1 MGDLVDAKNI
11 FEIRKF
17 INAKDLEGIQNY
29 IEAEEYGRS
38 ISHSLMVN
46 IIDAIDQSGFNITE
60 KRMLDDLTFINMAIN
75 ATLDRQLGVDN
86 QFYQHIGKMIQKI
99 KSEIK

>member
-1 MGDLVDAKNI
+1 MGKLIDAKEL

-17 INAKDLEGIQNY
+17 INAKDLDSIRKYVG
-29 IEAEEYGRS
+29 AEEYARN
-38 ISHSLMVN
+38 ISYSLMEN
-46 IIDAIDQSGFNITE
+46 IVTAIDESGFNIADSSTIE
-60 KRMLDDLTFINMAIN
+60 DLTFINMALK

-86 QFYQHIGKMIQKI
+86 EFYHHIGKMIQTM